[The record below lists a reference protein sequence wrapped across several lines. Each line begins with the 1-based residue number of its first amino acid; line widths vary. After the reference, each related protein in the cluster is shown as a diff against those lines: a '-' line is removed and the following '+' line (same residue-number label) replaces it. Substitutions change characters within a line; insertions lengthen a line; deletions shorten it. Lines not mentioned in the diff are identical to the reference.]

1 MFRSIVFLLFIF
13 STYTSFGQI
22 TQTIRGKVVDAV
34 SQRPLPGASVVV
46 LDSTKFQGAATDL
59 DGNFSLQN
67 VPIGRV
73 SLKVSFI
80 GYEDQFLQ
88 NLVLSPSK
96 QLVLTIPLQEKISTV
111 GEVVVKAERDKGEPL
126 NEMAIISARAFS
138 VEETRRF
145 AGSWQDPA
153 RAAAAYAGVSGG
165 SDERNDIIIRGN
177 SPTAVL
183 WRLEDINIPNPNH
196 LSFSGSTGGPV
207 SILNNNMLANSD
219 FFTGAFPAEYGNAN
233 AGAFDLNLR
242 RGNNEKRE
250 YYFQLGLAGLEF
262 GLEGP
267 FSKKHPASYLA
278 SYRYS
283 TMAIIGL
290 MGIDF
295 GISAIPQYQDLT
307 FVIDVPTRKKAGRFT
322 LWGIGGLSSIHITDN
337 PGFNGGKEEKRDQK
351 LGSDMGAAGL
361 THLAFLGVKNSLK
374 TTVAV
379 TGLHQWQRKFVFEET
394 DSTSTSYLENF
405 NENLSIG
412 VSVHSQLNTK
422 LNAKSNVRTG
432 IIYDHKFIS
441 FVDSAYDYNTNSH
454 YVNLN
459 LKDNYGLAQLYA
471 QFHHRFSEK
480 TSGTIGVHGQMSTLN
495 TSFAVEPRIGFKW
508 QPHKR
513 HALSVGG
520 GMHSQMLPA
529 LTYFYQTYLPSENRY
544 IRTNEDVGFSR
555 SVHAI
560 VGYDWT
566 ILPKLRLKLEGYYQ
580 YLYHVPVEPTASYFS
595 MVNAGESIG
604 DVAVRD
610 SLVNEGIG
618 QNMGLEFT
626 LEKFF
631 DRGYYFLLTASL
643 YNATYRGSDGI
654 WRNSAF
660 NGNYNLSALGGY
672 EFKISKRNTLA
683 FDTKVTWTGG
693 ARYVPIDLDSSIVES
708 ETVRDYSKAYEPRY
722 RDYFRLDMKAT
733 ITLNGKRASHSLA
746 LDFQNVTNT
755 KNVFSQNFNSD
766 SGTIETKY
774 QLGFLP
780 LVYYRV
786 EF

>member
-1 MFRSIVFLLFIF
+1 MFRSIALVVF
-13 STYTSFGQI
+13 SFVSLNVCAQI
-22 TQTIRGKVVDAV
+22 TQTIRGKVFDAV
-34 SQRPLPGASVVV
+34 SQRGLPGATVLI
-46 LDSTKFQGAATDL
+46 LDSANFKGVSTDFDGAFKLED
-59 DGNFSLQN
+59 

-73 SLKVSFI
+73 SLKVSYI
-80 GYEDQFLQ
+80 GYDDRYLQ
-88 NLVLSPSK
+88 NLVLTPSK
-96 QLVLTIPLQEKISTV
+96 QLVLSIELQEKINKV
-111 GEVVVKAERDKGEPL
+111 DEVVIKAERDKGEPL

-196 LSFSGSTGGPV
+196 LSFSGSTGGPI

-219 FFTGAFPAEYGNAN
+219 FFTGAFPSEYGNAN
-233 AGAFDLNLR
+233 AGVFDLNLR

-267 FSKKHPASYLA
+267 FSKKHSASYMA

-307 FVIDVPTRKKAGRFT
+307 LVIDIPTKKKAGRFT

-337 PGFNGGKEEKRDQK
+337 PGFNGGKQEERDQK

-361 THLAFLGVKNSLK
+361 THLIFLGERTSLK

-379 TGLHQWQRKFVFEET
+379 TTLHQWQRKFVFEET
-394 DSTSTSYLENF
+394 DSTSISYLENF
-405 NENLSIG
+405 NKNLTIG
-412 VSVHSQLNTK
+412 VSIHGQLNTK
-422 LNAKSNVRTG
+422 ISAKSSIRTG
-432 IIYDHKFIS
+432 IIYDQKFIS
-441 FVDSAYDYNTNSH
+441 FVDSAYDYSTTSH

-459 LKDNYGLAQLYA
+459 LKDNYGLAQVYT
-471 QFHHRFSEK
+471 QFHQRFSEK
-480 TSGTIGVHGQMSTLN
+480 VSGTIGVHGQMSTLN
-495 TSFAVEPRIGFKW
+495 TSFAIEPRIGFKW

-529 LTYFYQTYLPSENRY
+529 LTYFFQSYLPVENRY
-544 IRTNEDVGFSR
+544 IRTNEDVGFTR

-560 VGYDWT
+560 IGYDWT
-566 ILPKLRLKLEGYYQ
+566 IMPKLRVKVEGYYQ
-580 YLYHVPVEPTASYFS
+580 YLYKVPVEPTASYFS

-604 DVAVRD
+604 DVSVRD
-610 SLVNEGIG
+610 SLVNEGTG
-618 QNMGLEFT
+618 QNYGLELT

-631 DRGYYFLLTASL
+631 DRGYYFLLTGSL
-643 YNATYRGSDGI
+643 YNSTYKGSDGI
-654 WRNSAF
+654 TRNSAF

-672 EFKISKRNTLA
+672 EFKISKKNTLA
-683 FDTKVTWTGG
+683 FDSKITWTGG
-693 ARYVPIDLDSSIVES
+693 ARYVPIDLDSSIVQS
-708 ETVRDYSKAYEPRY
+708 ETVRDYARAYEVKY
-722 RDYFRLDMKAT
+722 KDYFRLDMKAT

-746 LDFQNVTNT
+746 LDFQNVTNA
-755 KNVFSQNFNSD
+755 KNIFAQNFNPETGAID
-766 SGTIETKY
+766 TKY

-780 LVYYRV
+780 LLYYRV